1 MNVSSISQNDS
12 FTPRRNLFIRYA
24 NSFMSM
30 ANGNSEAVEKAQKA
44 NPEDSKLNKIKG
56 IETLTIFPK
65 QVIDGKLLLLRKYK
79 VYVGQV
85 CPTYIF

>member
-30 ANGNSEAVEKAQKA
+30 TNGNSEAVEKAQKA
-44 NPEDSKLNKIKG
+44 NPE
-56 IETLTIFPK
+56 
-65 QVIDGKLLLLRKYK
+65 
-79 VYVGQV
+79 
-85 CPTYIF
+85 

>member
-12 FTPRRNLFIRYA
+12 FTPRRNMFIRYA

-30 ANGNSEAVEKAQKA
+30 ANGNSEAVERAQKA
-44 NPEDSKLNKIKG
+44 NPTSEDNKLNKIKG

-65 QVIDGKLLLLRKYK
+65 QVIEGR
-79 VYVGQV
+79 
-85 CPTYIF
+85 TIITA

>member
-1 MNVSSISQNDS
+1 
-12 FTPRRNLFIRYA
+12 
-24 NSFMSM
+24 MSM

-65 QVIDGKLLLLRKYK
+65 QVIDGK
-79 VYVGQV
+79 
-85 CPTYIF
+85 TIITA